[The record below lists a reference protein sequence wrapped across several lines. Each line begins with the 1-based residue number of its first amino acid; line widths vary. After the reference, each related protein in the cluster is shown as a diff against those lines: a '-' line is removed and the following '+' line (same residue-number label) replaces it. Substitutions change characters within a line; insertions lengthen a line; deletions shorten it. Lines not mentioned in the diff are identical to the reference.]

1 MCTTCGNFYISLH
14 PKTQASK
21 QVVGAKECPK
31 AHSGAPVSMI
41 RIAKIRI
48 FSRLLASKQEKK
60 QKVKQKNNINDAKM
74 IRDKVTK
81 EELLNIRVGKSEVF
95 TMPSFAHCRSVQ
107 SYAGQLKNSEPFPR
121 FSTRIG
127 DAVEG
132 LMQRSITVTRLQ

>member
-1 MCTTCGNFYISLH
+1 
-14 PKTQASK
+14 
-21 QVVGAKECPK
+21 
-31 AHSGAPVSMI
+31 
-41 RIAKIRI
+41 
-48 FSRLLASKQEKK
+48 
-60 QKVKQKNNINDAKM
+60 M
-74 IRDKVTK
+74 IRDKVTN

-127 DAVEG
+127 DAGEG